1 MPTLGLGKNDGRHR
15 HAWQVFIG
23 TQFRVTSSALFCR
36 LQGSR
41 QAFLVSIGV
50 GWEDRNPISPH
61 GQVRA
66 AALLDGHGRT
76 ESRTHIQ
83 LGTLESGGMC
93 HHSEAAPLDP
103 ERDLT
108 TFLIGTV

>member
-1 MPTLGLGKNDGRHR
+1 MPTLGLGKNDGRHSP
-15 HAWQVFIG
+15 AWQVVFG
-23 TQFRVTSSALFCR
+23 TQFRVTNSALFCQ

-41 QAFLVSIGV
+41 QALLVSIGV

-83 LGTLESGGMC
+83 LGTLKSGGTC
-93 HHSEAAPLDP
+93 HHSEVAPLYP

-108 TFLIGTV
+108 AFLIGTV